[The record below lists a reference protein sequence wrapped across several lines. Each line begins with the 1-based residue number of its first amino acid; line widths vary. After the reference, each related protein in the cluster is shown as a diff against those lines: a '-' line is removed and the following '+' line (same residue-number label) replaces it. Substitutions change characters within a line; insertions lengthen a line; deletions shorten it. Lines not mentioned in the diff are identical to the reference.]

1 MVIDYSQ
8 KSDGI
13 DISFVN
19 DKNQIEII
27 TAPLKFGYY
36 KYVACESF
44 DNGVLPNLLSFKNK
58 SHIKRETTKYF
69 NNHNINEFFN
79 FELKNEQPEI
89 YKKTSKLLMPNPF
102 SVDIETDITDEYGY
116 STPEKAE
123 NKILSISI
131 TDINLGSIFFQLKNP
146 NKPELNDN
154 DFESIKNMVLTSLG
168 AHKDKYSYDFKI
180 RTFDS
185 EIEMLNIFLELIEKY
200 FHSIIGWNFTLFDW
214 VYIYNRCKRLGIDI
228 KKASP
233 IHKIN
238 KKKFTLKDK
247 TEINVDFPAHR
258 IIIDYMQL
266 FKDSLI
272 YNSLDSYALNNIA
285 DLILGLKKIMYDGNL
300 RTLYR
305 ENPNKFI
312 AYALIDTIL
321 VMLVHKSTNLYD
333 VDFFESYFNGVA
345 YLKISQNSISEAL
358 IYNELRNE
366 NIFFLESEFNNT
378 IKRPYQG
385 GYVKAPTKKI
395 INFGA
400 GLDFSGLYPNS
411 MITNGISPENKIDF
425 IKMNIEKGRPFDEIE
440 EKKWLQYRELGY
452 VLCPRG
458 QIYDNNSDG
467 VFVRVEKK
475 LIAQRKIFKS
485 HAEDIY
491 LNIIPKLENIIK
503 QKSINT

>member
-1 MVIDYSQ
+1 MIIDYTQ

-19 DKNQIEII
+19 EKNQIEII
-27 TAPLKFGYY
+27 TAPLKHGYY
-36 KYVACESF
+36 KYVAAESY
-44 DNGVLPNLLSFKNK
+44 DNGIIPNLKSFRNN
-58 SHIKRETTKYF
+58 SLIKRETTKYF
-69 NNHNINEFFN
+69 NNHNVNEFFN
-79 FELKNEQPEI
+79 YELKNEHPLI
-89 YKKTSKLLMPNPF
+89 YEKTSKLLMPNPF

-131 TDINLGSIFFQLKNP
+131 TDINLGSIYFQLRNP
-146 NKPELNDN
+146 NKPELTDN
-154 DFESIKNMVLTSLG
+154 DFESIRNMVLSSLG
-168 AHKDKYSYDFKI
+168 EHKDKYEYDFKI

-228 KKASP
+228 KKSSP
-233 IHKIN
+233 IHKVV
-238 KKKFTLKDK
+238 KKKFTMKDK
-247 TEINVDFPAHR
+247 SEISVDFPAHR
-258 IIIDYMQL
+258 VILDYMQL
-266 FKDSLI
+266 FKESLI

-285 DLILGLKKIMYDGNL
+285 SLILGLNKIMYDGNL

-305 ENPNKFI
+305 ENPNKFV

-321 VMLVHKSTNLYD
+321 VMLVHKATNLYD
-333 VDFFESYFNGVA
+333 VDFFESYFNGIP

-366 NIFFLESEFNNT
+366 NIFFLESEFNNA

-385 GYVKAPTKKI
+385 GYVKNPTKKI
-395 INFGA
+395 IDFGA

-411 MITNGISPENKIDF
+411 MITNGISPEKKIDF
-425 IKMNIEKGRPFDEIE
+425 IKMNIEIGRPINESE
-440 EKKWLQYRELGY
+440 EKKWLQYKELGY
-452 VLCPRG
+452 TLGPRG
-458 QIYDNNSDG
+458 QIYDNTTDG

-475 LIAQRKIFKS
+475 LIAQRKIFKGHS
-485 HAEDIY
+485 TDIY
-491 LNIIPKLENIIK
+491 LNIIPKIENLIK
-503 QKSINT
+503 QKQNN